1 MSQVIIH
8 LVQQIKSGHSYPL
21 DFKRNTEERKLMKLT
36 NIRQKY
42 QLAWKPNINGEDVE
56 LEVRCNLSQL
66 KRQVDM

>member
-42 QLAWKPNINGEDVE
+42 QLA
-56 LEVRCNLSQL
+56 
-66 KRQVDM
+66 